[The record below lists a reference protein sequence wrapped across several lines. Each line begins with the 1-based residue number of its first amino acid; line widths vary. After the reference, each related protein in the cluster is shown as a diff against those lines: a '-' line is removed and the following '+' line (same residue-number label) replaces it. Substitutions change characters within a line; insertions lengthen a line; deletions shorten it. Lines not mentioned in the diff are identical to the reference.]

1 MRRKEG
7 RKGGG
12 DEVDVVFIA
21 PLDELTFTLQIASAC
36 LNRGWIAVESWCWR
50 MIRFFFLFFFLP
62 FVLSITLSLSLS
74 LALSGRFGYFFFDF
88 YTSFAQLRNAEIN
101 LIDSWNSWNQF
112 ISPATTENIGW
123 WITKYWLEFSN
134 ASVNCRLQSVNVCR
148 FFGWSLTPFTYELNT
163 IGRTKPNVNL
173 RS

>member
-12 DEVDVVFIA
+12 MK
-21 PLDELTFTLQIASAC
+21 LTSC
-36 LNRGWIAVESWCWR
+36 LSLRLMNWLLRCKSRARVLIAVGSRLNLGAGAW
-50 MIRFFFLFFFLP
+50 FASSSSSSFFLSSFQ
-62 FVLSITLSLSLS
+62 SLSLS
-74 LALSGRFGYFFFDF
+74 LWLFLVDLVIFFFDF